1 MDRKM
6 AKALKKETKT
16 EAKGAPASTPDDSG
30 QAYSEPRQPRG
41 RASFERM
48 MTAAEALL
56 IERDSGN
63 FTLTDVSQIG
73 KVSIGSIYFRFDSK
87 DALLRAVHERVMD
100 RLEQDHPKIVMRAR
114 TRSENF
120 YEMIIALVEEIADF
134 LKTYGPIM
142 RPLMMRA
149 QVDEQIRE
157 RGHKA
162 FRDMEAHLAA
172 ELLLHSDQIKPADP
186 KSAVATVIASVYAT
200 LARELGFGMVE
211 KQFDE
216 GNWIRLKAQ
225 MGQMAAAFLLCDLTA
240 HKKAKGPGTLNE

>member
-1 MDRKM
+1 MNKP
-6 AKALKKETKT
+6 LNKKDEST
-16 EAKGAPASTPDDSG
+16 ESEVRDDSG
-30 QAYSEPRQPRG
+30 QASREPRQQRG
-41 RASFERM
+41 KASFERM

-73 KVSIGSIYFRFDSK
+73 KVSIGSIYFRFDNK

-114 TRSENF
+114 TRSTDT
-120 YEMIIALVEEIADF
+120 YTLILALVDEIADF
-134 LKTYGPIM
+134 LKTYGPVM

-149 QVDEQIRE
+149 TADEFIRD

-162 FRDMEAHLAA
+162 FRDMETHLAD
-172 ELLLHSDQIKPADP
+172 ELLSHAGDFKVADP
-186 KSAVATVIASVYAT
+186 KAAVATVIAAVYAT

-216 GNWIRLKAQ
+216 ANWARLKAH
-225 MGQMAAAFLLCDLTA
+225 MGQMAAAFLLCDLKA
-240 HKKAKGPGTLNE
+240 HKT

>member
-1 MDRKM
+1 M
-6 AKALKKETKT
+6 AKALKKD
-16 EAKGAPASTPDDSG
+16 AKIDAAAKEEVRDDGAQASR
-30 QAYSEPRQPRG
+30 EPRQMRG
-41 RASFERM
+41 RASYERM

-100 RLEQDHPKIVMRAR
+100 RLEQDHPMIVMRAR
-114 TRSENF
+114 TRSANF
-120 YEMIIALVEEIADF
+120 YELIIALVEEIADF

-149 QVDEQIRE
+149 TADEFIRD

-162 FRDMEAHLAA
+162 FRDMEVHLAD
-172 ELLLHSDQIKPADP
+172 ELLSHADEIKHADP
-186 KSAVATVIASVYAT
+186 KAAVATVISSVYAT

-211 KQFDE
+211 KNFDDA
-216 GNWIRLKAQ
+216 NWIRLKAH
-225 MGQMAAAFLLCDLTA
+225 MGQMAAAFLLCDVKA
-240 HKKAKGPGTLNE
+240 HSKAG